1 MRVLGENKEG
11 FIVSLSR
18 EELANVL
25 GIYNKFSD
33 EFNGLIKQANNVDI
47 PVSKIYKNYIKV
59 RSIVST
65 PEYDKAI
72 TKLKNMQ
79 QALESI
85 DPLIQ
90 TIKKKYE
97 DN

>member
-1 MRVLGENKEG
+1 MRVLGENKRG
-11 FIVSLSR
+11 FIVSLSK

-25 GIYNKFSD
+25 GIYSEYSA
-33 EFNGLIKQANNVDI
+33 EFKDLLKQVNNVDI
-47 PVSKIYKNYIKV
+47 PISKIYKNYIKV
-59 RSIVST
+59 KSIVST

-79 QALESI
+79 QVLEAI

-90 TIKKKYE
+90 TIKKE
-97 DN
+97 I

>member
-25 GIYNKFSD
+25 GIHNEFSD
-33 EFNGLIKQANNVDI
+33 KFNGLIKQANNLDI
-47 PVSKIYKNYIKV
+47 PISKIYKNYIKV

-79 QALESI
+79 QALEAI

-97 DN
+97 DS

>member
-25 GIYNKFSD
+25 GIYSEYSA
-33 EFNGLIKQANNVDI
+33 EFKDSLKQANNVDI
-47 PVSKIYKNYIKV
+47 PISKIYKNYIKV
-59 RSIVST
+59 RSIVSS
-65 PEYDKAI
+65 PEYDKAT